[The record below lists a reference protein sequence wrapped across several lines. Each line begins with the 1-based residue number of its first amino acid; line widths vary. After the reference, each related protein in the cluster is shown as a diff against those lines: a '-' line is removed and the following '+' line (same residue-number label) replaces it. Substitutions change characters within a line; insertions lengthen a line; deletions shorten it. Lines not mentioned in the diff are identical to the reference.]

1 MIRVGHLFLIENE
14 QVFVLQKPRRGWFVA
29 PGGKSEF
36 GESVLET
43 AVREFYE
50 ETNLCV
56 EDPKLRAIST
66 MRVYNEVENTKVDWM
81 MYTFMA
87 TKATG
92 VANERNHEG
101 ELYWKPLSEALE
113 LPMAEGDR
121 LLLQEILKHDN
132 LIMATFDYTPEY
144 QLLAA
149 DLTIADESGAFTTGG
164 LRDEC

>member
-1 MIRVGHLFLIENE
+1 MIRVGHLFLIQDE
-14 QVFVLQKPRRGWFVA
+14 QVFLLQKPRRNWFVA

-36 GESVLET
+36 GESVLAT

-56 EDPKLRAIST
+56 SDPKLRAIST
-66 MRVYNEVENTKVDWM
+66 MRIHNEELGTKVEWM
-81 MYTFMA
+81 LYTFVA
-87 TKATG
+87 TKAKG

-101 ELYWKPLSEALE
+101 ELYWKSVEEAVN

-121 LLLQEILKHDN
+121 LLIKEIIKHDR
-132 LIMATFDYTPEY
+132 LIMATFDYTPDY

-149 DLTIADESGAFTTGG
+149 NLISADENGTFTEVMK
-164 LRDEC
+164 DEC

>member
-1 MIRVGHLFLIENE
+1 MIRVGHVFLVEND
-14 QVFVLQKPRRGWFVA
+14 QVFLLQKPRRGWFVA

-56 EDPKLRAIST
+56 ENPKLRAIST
-66 MRVYNEVENTKVDWM
+66 MRVYNEAVGTKAEWL

-87 TKATG
+87 TSANG
-92 VANERNHEG
+92 QANERNHEG
-101 ELYWKPLSEALE
+101 ELYWKPLSEALT

-121 LLLQEILKHDN
+121 LLLKELVKHDR
-132 LIMATFDYTPEY
+132 LIMATFDYTTEY

-149 DLTIADESGAFTTGG
+149 DLTIADETGAFTEVVHH
-164 LRDEC
+164 EC